1 MQEAS
6 SKNWG
11 ASRSIN
17 NHNVLLD
24 ACTPGQEV
32 EEGKAAYRT
41 LRCRRWTELNFG
53 NDKELQTI
61 ERQHQA
67 LNRTASVILNQLY

>member
-41 LRCRRWTELNFG
+41 LRCRRWTEFNFG
-53 NDKELQTI
+53 NNK
-61 ERQHQA
+61 
-67 LNRTASVILNQLY
+67 RTADHSKVAPGVE